1 MTFQG
6 VSHMQ
11 HIRSLPVAYR
21 LSNCVFLLPLLI
33 AAPAMAQ
40 DADAPAAPASQI
52 DPAKLDGDSLTIG
65 AAAGYT
71 PSYEGSDEYI
81 VGIVP
86 GVRGRVSGIN
96 FTIRGNRFIA
106 DIIPTPG
113 GPGWDF
119 QAGPVAQVNFNR
131 TRRVSDK
138 QVRRLAKPGIAV
150 ELGGFVGI
158 GRTGVIT
165 SDYDK
170 LSLTVS
176 YAHDVAGAHDSYVIT
191 PSLDYGTPLS
201 TKAYV
206 GLNLSGTYMGDG
218 YADTYFSVD
227 AAGSAASG
235 LPGFTARKGWK
246 DWTLSSVGVVS
257 LTGDLTGGLQLM
269 GGVSYRRLLNDAA
282 DSPVTSVA
290 GSRDQWTGMLGLGY
304 SF

>member
-1 MTFQG
+1 M
-6 VSHMQ
+6 
-11 HIRSLPVAYR
+11 AYR
-21 LSNCVFLLPLLI
+21 LTRTLFLLPLLC
-33 AAPAMAQ
+33 AAPAFAQ
-40 DADAPAAPASQI
+40 DNRFPAPANRDI
-52 DPAKLDGDSLTIG
+52 DPEKLNGDSLTIG

-71 PSYEGSDEYI
+71 PNYEGSDDYVI
-81 VGIVP
+81 GVVP

-96 FTIRGNRFIA
+96 FTIRGNRFMA
-106 DIIPTPG
+106 DVIPTPG
-113 GPGWDF
+113 GPGWDVML
-119 QAGPVAQVNFNR
+119 GPVAQINFNR

-138 QVRRLAKPGIAV
+138 QVRRLVKPDIAV

-170 LSLTVS
+170 ISLTVT
-176 YAHDVAGAHDSYVIT
+176 YAHDVAGAHDSYVVT

-201 TKAYV
+201 TKSYV

-246 DWTLSSVGVVS
+246 DWTLSTVGVTS
-257 LTGDLTGGLQLM
+257 LTGDLTGGLSLM

-282 DSPVTSVA
+282 ASPVTSVA
-290 GSRDQWTGMLGLGY
+290 GSRDQWTGLLGLAY
-304 SF
+304 TF